1 MAFRDKWAKSFMS
14 LVSALDNSVEDL
26 VGEEEEEEEEE
37 EVEVVEE
44 EEDFVLD
51 SSARRLPV
59 RLFLRGLG
67 EGLNSS
73 GFS

>member
-26 VGEEEEEEEEE
+26 VGEEEEEEEE